1 MSTLWMVFQRKPKNT
16 KTPNVAIAGDWF
28 TAIRKVINLGY
39 LVKKETEIIA
49 NKMSVAIFRMHG

>member
-1 MSTLWMVFQRKPKNT
+1 MDGFSYKIKNA

-39 LVKKETEIIA
+39 WVKKENEIIA
-49 NKMSVAIFRMHG
+49 NRIRVAIFRMNR